1 MTSLLVSNA
10 PPPTIKNLLK
20 AFALAPLISLIPVFV
35 LIAFMV
41 ALDTFASNMVMSGL
55 AAYLTG
61 LALTYGHIVLFAL
74 PFTLGIRKKISLTK
88 KRCTIAGAAVGGIPI
103 FSMLFFWD
111 QFYAA
116 PTTLERNLFITYA
129 PVMIFAVFGALTGYV
144 FWRILSSYSQ
154 PQYTSTEQK

>member
-1 MTSLLVSNA
+1 MTDFIVSNA
-10 PPPTIKNLLK
+10 PIPTIKNLLK
-20 AFALAPLISLIPVFV
+20 AYALAPLASMIPVFV
-35 LIAFMV
+35 LIALMAAFDKL
-41 ALDTFASNMVMSGL
+41 APNMVMAGL

-61 LALTYGHIVLFAL
+61 LALTYGHIALFAL

-111 QFYAA
+111 NFYAA
-116 PTTLERNLFITYA
+116 PTTLERNIVTTYT
-129 PVMIFAVFGALTGYV
+129 PVVIFAVFGALTGYA

-154 PQYTSTEQK
+154 PKKPSTEEK